1 MLQRLTSRIRR
12 PVKRQGA
19 EQYLLAMLL
28 SFAASVSL
36 TRLFLDLT
44 GYPQLSGGDLHVAHA
59 LWGGLLL
66 YVASLLPLAMAN
78 RWAYLAGAML
88 SGTGVGLFID
98 EVGKFITQTNDYFY
112 PLAAPIVYAF
122 FLLSV
127 MLYLHV
133 RRPPSRDVRA
143 ELYRAFDALEEV
155 LEQDLDPSE
164 RDALEARLRFVAA
177 RGERTDLRRLAYA
190 LLEFLRHEEL
200 KLAPQRSGP
209 ASKLIQSWRRVE
221 QIWLTRTRLK
231 MLLAGGL
238 IGLGLVTLAKTGL
251 AVFLIALVTL
261 AASPTTGTPGALE
274 AMVRGYVANWD
285 LAVPR
290 GMFRYTDLTL
300 EAGVSVLLLLGAV
313 MLVGKRDRAGATLA
327 SVGLLLSL
335 TAVNLLV
342 FYYDQFSSILTAM
355 IQLVLLAGLAAYRQ
369 RFLGGVAAPTPRP
382 ANAAPGSAEAGK
394 EKKEP

>member
-1 MLQRLTSRIRR
+1 
-12 PVKRQGA
+12 
-19 EQYLLAMLL
+19 
-28 SFAASVSL
+28 
-36 TRLFLDLT
+36 
-44 GYPQLSGGDLHVAHA
+44 
-59 LWGGLLL
+59 
-66 YVASLLPLAMAN
+66 
-78 RWAYLAGAML
+78 
-88 SGTGVGLFID
+88 
-98 EVGKFITQTNDYFY
+98 
-112 PLAAPIVYAF
+112 
-122 FLLSV
+122 
-127 MLYLHV
+127 
-133 RRPPSRDVRA
+133 
-143 ELYRAFDALEEV
+143 
-155 LEQDLDPSE
+155 
-164 RDALEARLRFVAA
+164 
-177 RGERTDLRRLAYA
+177 
-190 LLEFLRHEEL
+190 
-200 KLAPQRSGP
+200 
-209 ASKLIQSWRRVE
+209 RVE
-221 QIWLTRTRLK
+221 QTWLTRTRLK

-369 RFLGGVAAPTPRP
+369 RFLSGVAAPAPRP